1 MIIPAAASVPMLSPP
16 GKAGY
21 NHPMNVSIE
30 AIDLMPAVLPRPSEA
45 PIEQREGV
53 DETGGPYVVIL
64 YNCDCHTFQEVES
77 QLQKATGCTLEKA
90 KALAKEIDGKGRAI
104 VFAGSDEK
112 CEQVA
117 GILRQIRL
125 QVETDRA

>member
-1 MIIPAAASVPMLSPP
+1 MTAVIQ
-16 GKAGY
+16 G
-21 NHPMNVSIE
+21 
-30 AIDLMPAVLPRPSEA
+30 IDLLPAVLPAALPREA
-45 PIEQREGV
+45 PAEREAQDDVGA
-53 DETGGPYVVIL
+53 GGPYVVIV
-64 YNCDCHTFQEVES
+64 YDDDWHTFEQVEI

-90 KALAKEIDGKGRAI
+90 EALSHEIDGTGRAI
-104 VFAGSDEK
+104 VFAGTEEK

>member
-1 MIIPAAASVPMLSPP
+1 MSVL
-16 GKAGY
+16 
-21 NHPMNVSIE
+21 IQD
-30 AIDLMPAVLPRPSEA
+30 IDLMPATLPSRREA
-45 PIEQREGV
+45 PTEQEERTG
-53 DETGGPYVVIL
+53 ETGGPFVVIL
-64 YNCDCHTFQEVES
+64 YNCDCHTFEQVEV

-90 KALAKEIDGKGRAI
+90 EAFAKEVDTTGRAI
-104 VFAGSDEK
+104 VYAGSQEK

>member
-1 MIIPAAASVPMLSPP
+1 MQ
-16 GKAGY
+16 G
-21 NHPMNVSIE
+21 
-30 AIDLMPAVLPRPSEA
+30 IDLMPALIPAPTTREA
-45 PIEQREGV
+45 PAQQERDDV
-53 DETGGPYVVIL
+53 STGGPYIVIV
-64 YNCDCHTFQEVES
+64 YDDDWHTFPEVEM

-90 KALAKEIDGKGRAI
+90 EALAIEIDGCGRAV
-104 VFAGSDEK
+104 VFAGTQEK